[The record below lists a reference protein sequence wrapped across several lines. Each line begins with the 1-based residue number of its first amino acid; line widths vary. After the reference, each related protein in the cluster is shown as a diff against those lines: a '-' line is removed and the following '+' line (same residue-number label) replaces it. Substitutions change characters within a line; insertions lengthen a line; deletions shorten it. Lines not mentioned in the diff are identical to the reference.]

1 MIIRTAEALRQLT
14 CRILSAAGADR
25 SNAEE
30 VAEHLVLA
38 NLRGVDTHGVWHIPG
53 YVKAIRAGQLA
64 PEQKPGILEER
75 SNTALISGHWTFGQV
90 AARFAMETAIG
101 KAGRHQV
108 ALVGLVQSH
117 HIGRLGHFAEMAAAE
132 KMISMVWVGGFSQN
146 QPKVMPFGGSRRLLH
161 TNPIALGVPAGED
174 PPMVADFATSAISG
188 VKVDNAYSR
197 GESLPPGCIVDK
209 EGRPTTNPADFFDGG
224 GHTPFGQHK
233 GWAIMLAAEFLSRI
247 LLGSDSF
254 ADPQTSDDVLRHQGD
269 TFLVFRA
276 DLFQSFST
284 FARRADQ
291 MQQRVR
297 AVPPAPGFEEVRV
310 PGDPEVQTQARRER
324 EGIPIAEDVWRR
336 VVETAES
343 LGIDEV

>member
-30 VAEHLVLA
+30 VARHLVLA
-38 NLRGVDTHGVWHIPG
+38 NLRGVDTHGIWHIPG
-53 YVKAIRAGQLA
+53 YVQAIRAGQLA
-64 PEQKPGILEER
+64 PEQKPAILEE
-75 SNTALISGHWTFGQV
+75 SPNTALISGHWTFGQV
-90 AARFAMETAIG
+90 AARFAMETAIR
-101 KAGRHQV
+101 KASREKV
-108 ALVGLVQSH
+108 ALVGLVQAH
-117 HIGRLGHFAEMAAAE
+117 HVGRLGHYAEMAAAE
-132 KMISMVWVGGFSQN
+132 RMISMVWVGGLSEN
-146 QPKVMPFGGSRRLLH
+146 KPRVMPFGGSRPLLH
-161 TNPIALGVPAGED
+161 TNPIALGIPAGEE

-188 VKVDNAYSR
+188 VKVDNAFSR

-209 EGRPTTNPADFFDGG
+209 EGRPTTHPADFFDGG

-254 ADPQTSDDVLRHQGD
+254 ADPQVSDDVLRHQGD
-269 TFLVFRA
+269 TFLVIRA
-276 DLFQSFST
+276 DLFQPYST
-284 FARRADQ
+284 FARRADE

-297 AVPPAPGFEEVRV
+297 AVPPAPGFEQVRV
-310 PGDPEVQTQARRER
+310 PGDPEVETQARRER
-324 EGIPIAEDVWRR
+324 EGVPIVEDVWQR

-343 LGIDEV
+343 LGIDEC